1 MRACIPSQEPSQ
13 AASHPAGPMC
23 QGPVEVLGAACHV
36 LNIIKP
42 SMLERKFD
50 IIWPIPICYD
60 CYDHAD
66 FDVAMVMESCLP
78 PCYVNASVMQCIHVV
93 SHARFLCTAR
103 PRNASCQRCHYTSPA
118 ESIQRKTE
126 LLALKW
132 AKRCQKVSSVPRQ
145 NQIVSKGFCHVLK
158 EYPEGDRSIWAHR
171 VIYNESSLTWGPT
184 RIEIGIFRQR
194 LCCNLGPNYKVNW
207 MQRRLN
213 ISTSD
218 AICNMN
224 QMSLQ
229 GSLRWRV
236 YHNSRLIWA
245 TDGGGVYVG

>member
-42 SMLERKFD
+42 SMEERKFD

-66 FDVAMVMESCLP
+66 FDFAMVMESCLP

-132 AKRCQKVSSVPRQ
+132 AKRYYLCRGKIRLFRNGSAMFWRISWRRSV
-145 NQIVSKGFCHVLK
+145 
-158 EYPEGDRSIWAHR
+158 D
-171 VIYNESSLTWGPT
+171 
-184 RIEIGIFRQR
+184 
-194 LCCNLGPNYKVNW
+194 LG
-207 MQRRLN
+207 
-213 ISTSD
+213 T
-218 AICNMN
+218 
-224 QMSLQ
+224 Q
-229 GSLRWRV
+229 G
-236 YHNSRLIWA
+236 HI
-245 TDGGGVYVG
+245 